1 MASPESESLTGMTS
15 GEARE
20 FHRIFMKSTILFTG
34 WAFAAHVLVHLWRP
48 WLFNDGSTQTSSL
61 MDGLNTAASV
71 VSALV

>member
-1 MASPESESLTGMTS
+1 MASQDGGSMTGLTS

-48 WLFNDGSTQTSSL
+48 WLYYEGGETVTGSLQTL
-61 MDGLNTAASV
+61 LPFVG
-71 VSALV
+71 

>member
-1 MASPESESLTGMTS
+1 MASQDGGSMTGLTS

-48 WLFNDGSTQTSSL
+48 WLYNTGSENVSSL
-61 MDGLNTAASV
+61 LETLSSLPV
-71 VSALV
+71 VG

>member
-20 FHRIFMKSTILFTG
+20 FHRIFMKSAILFTG

-48 WLFNDGSTQTSSL
+48 WLYNDGSTTTSSL
-61 MDGLNTAASV
+61 IDGASTV
-71 VSALV
+71 ISALV